1 MVNFTGDGGCTGGKD
16 VWGFVWPNAA
26 NDETVDVPCPD
37 GQGSLIKLS
46 DKHESL
52 FNTSLYMQKEPAEC
66 VLMECGRQP
75 KSWSVTALA
84 LLKL

>member
-1 MVNFTGDGGCTGGKD
+1 MEKMYGVLSGPMQQMMKQLMFLALMDK
-16 VWGFVWPNAA
+16 VA
-26 NDETVDVPCPD
+26 
-37 GQGSLIKLS
+37 SLIKLS
-46 DKHESL
+46 DKHKSL

-66 VLMECGRQP
+66 VLMGCGRQP